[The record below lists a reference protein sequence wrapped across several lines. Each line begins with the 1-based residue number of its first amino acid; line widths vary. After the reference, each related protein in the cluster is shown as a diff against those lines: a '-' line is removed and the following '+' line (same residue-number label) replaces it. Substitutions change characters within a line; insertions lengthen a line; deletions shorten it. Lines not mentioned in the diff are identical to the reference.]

1 MIEAIRRGEGGG
13 SFKDGQ
19 AKAKLV
25 SSNCHTTRPGHR
37 TPYGASAAT
46 DPGTHVCSEKQ
57 LKCSNLPP
65 HAQITQRDLRTEHHM
80 LYFCSLEHLNSIQ
93 MCFEKKMFSFMKV
106 LTNIKLLMSI
116 TFPHTFKPSSVSLLT
131 PKFLSP
137 VMTTHQCVLP

>member
-1 MIEAIRRGEGGG
+1 MIEAIGRGEGGG

-37 TPYGASAAT
+37 IPHGASAAT

-57 LKCSNLPP
+57 LKCSNRPP
-65 HAQITQRDLRTEHHM
+65 HAQITQRDLRMEHHT
-80 LYFCSLEHLNSIQ
+80 LYFRSL
-93 MCFEKKMFSFMKV
+93 FSFMKV
-106 LTNIKLLMSI
+106 LTNIKLLMPI
-116 TFPHTFKPSSVSLLT
+116 TFPHIFKPSGVSLLT

-137 VMTTHQCVLP
+137 VMTTH